1 MHQTIRIH
9 KKSIIHIANS
19 QKPIFCR
26 SDGRQT
32 AAGEYTIT
40 ISKTREKKRD
50 YLFGFASI
58 NTTQLGVCSKLWR
71 AVHVPNSH
79 HKNHEE
85 IWAHFGE
92 KRNQKKKFL
101 IKNSQTKKNICLL
114 FLMDDTRTHKLQ
126 HTPMHECKWGFR
138 ILLQKWSLL
147 LLKFLPFLLLL
158 LFVCVFL
165 LVLRAI
171 SLMRGDG
178 YRPCVCACGICSLVI
193 SNLYVCTLFF
203 SSFSFHL
210 LCAQCPCECYRFQRD
225 STANHFLRCARA
237 RSLMLVTRM
246 CVWWLLAYNGWRY
259 SYIRTIRTRPV
270 MRNGPSSSSL
280 EHSDDSDFNLF
291 MRLNFR
297 TMFLSSTVIVRR
309 IFLELFYLSIRL
321 MAILSASKWIVL
333 CAFFISESIPKCDM
347 QPTVS

>member
-1 MHQTIRIH
+1 MFQKAITKITKKYERILV
-9 KKSIIHIANS
+9 KKETKKKVFN
-19 QKPIFCR
+19 QKQ
-26 SDGRQT
+26 S
-32 AAGEYTIT
+32 
-40 ISKTREKKRD
+40 
-50 YLFGFASI
+50 
-58 NTTQLGVCSKLWR
+58 
-71 AVHVPNSH
+71 
-79 HKNHEE
+79 
-85 IWAHFGE
+85 
-92 KRNQKKKFL
+92 NQKKYLFAVFDGRHTHTQTPAHTYAWMQMRLSNIITKMKSFV
-101 IKNSQTKKNICLL
+101 IKIST
-114 FLMDDTRTHKLQ
+114 
-126 HTPMHECKWGFR
+126 
-138 ILLQKWSLL
+138 
-147 LLKFLPFLLLL
+147 FLLLL

-178 YRPCVCACGICSLVI
+178 YRSCVCACGICSLVI

-333 CAFFISESIPKCDM
+333 CAFFISESIPECDM